1 MSDKL
6 TPFFTSTPLPR
17 RTFLRA
23 AGATVA
29 TSTLVLAGCSDDDGE
44 NTPTTPSTP
53 LLSYTNGVQGITANN
68 VVFNYLYSLHQLTLA
83 FYQAVVA
90 AFPTGMTTAEQA
102 GFTDLRD
109 HELIYTESYK
119 YLLGANAIAPLTF
132 TFATLTLTTRAGV
145 VAAAKK
151 FEDLTVAAYNDVVMR
166 FSTDSTGK
174 DYLLFAGKI
183 ASVKARHAA
192 YVRDLEVAGSFAGTD
207 VVTSTGDLAGLGAVL
222 TPSAVITELAPYFT
236 VTVVTSNTAA
246 LA

>member
-6 TPFFTSTPLPR
+6 TPFFISIPLPR

-29 TSTLVLAGCSDDDGE
+29 TSTLVLAGCSDDDDE
-44 NTPTTPSTP
+44 NTPATPVTP
-53 LLSYTNGVQGITANN
+53 QLSYTNNVRNITANN

-119 YLLGANAIAPLTF
+119 YLLGANGIAPLDF

-145 VAAAKK
+145 LAAAKK
-151 FEDLTVAAYNDVVMR
+151 FEDLTVAAYNDVVVR
-166 FSTDSTGK
+166 FSTDNTGK
-174 DYLLFAGKI
+174 EYLLFAGKI

-192 YVRDLEVAGSFAGTD
+192 YVRDLEVSGSFAGTD
-207 VVTSTGDLAGLGAVL
+207 VVSNSGDLAGLDTMLA
-222 TPSAVITELAPYFT
+222 PSAVVTELVPYFK
-236 VTVVTSNTAA
+236 VTVVTSDTAA

>member
-6 TPFFTSTPLPR
+6 TPFFTSTSLPR

-29 TSTLVLAGCSDDDGE
+29 TSTLALAGCSDDDDE
-44 NTPTTPSTP
+44 NTPATPPTP
-53 LLSYTNGVQGITANN
+53 LLSYTNGVQNISANN
-68 VVFNYLYSLHQLTLA
+68 IVFNYLYSLHQLTLA

-90 AFPTGMTTAEQA
+90 AFPTGMTAAEQA

-119 YLLGANAIAPLTF
+119 YLLGANGIAPLTF
-132 TFATLTLTTRAGV
+132 AFTTLTLTTRAGV
-145 VAAAKK
+145 LAAAKK

-166 FSTDSTGK
+166 FNTDATGK
-174 DYLLFAGKI
+174 EYLLFAGKI

-192 YVRDLEVAGSFAGTD
+192 YVRDLEVSGSFAGTD
-207 VVTSTGDLAGLGAVL
+207 VVSSSGDLAGLDTMLA
-222 TPSAVITELAPYFT
+222 PSAVITELAPYFT